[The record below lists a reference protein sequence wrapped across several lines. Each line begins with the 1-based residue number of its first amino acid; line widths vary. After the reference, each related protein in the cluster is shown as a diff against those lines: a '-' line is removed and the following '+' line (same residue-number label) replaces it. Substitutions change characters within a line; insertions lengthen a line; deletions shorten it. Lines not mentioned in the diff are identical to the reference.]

1 MKIAKFQRVLCW
13 DGYFLDTFCVHCHCY
28 ADDTELYLSMN
39 PDDTSQLNR
48 HVLKTKAGMTL
59 YEIHTKLIVLKIAY
73 FSCPIIQSEVKAVD
87 PHTYFTQ
94 LC

>member
-1 MKIAKFQRVLCW
+1 
-13 DGYFLDTFCVHCHCY
+13 
-28 ADDTELYLSMN
+28 
-39 PDDTSQLNR
+39 
-48 HVLKTKAGMTL
+48 MTL

-94 LC
+94 LCQDVVSFEVSNQGAVAC